1 MLIEVC
7 ANVSGEVA
15 EYYKGYDI
23 NRVAN
28 ALLEIFEFDNLP
40 PMSGKREV
48 EYRVIINNAF
58 YEDMYKTYG
67 PRSKKVS
74 LGRLFEFGMNM
85 DVLKSEQF
93 KTFKDEN
100 YVPPDFGRVYLN
112 NAYAALKK
120 AQKYYKDGELAS
132 IVEVLRFYK
141 FTKENTVYGLIGK
154 NTIEGVNENGD
165 DECGADE
172 RETDGHVQLFA
183 PLGDEG
189 EDDA

>member
-1 MLIEVC
+1 MIEVC

-48 EYRVIINNAF
+48 EYRVIINNEF
-58 YEDMYKTYG
+58 YENMYKTYG

-93 KTFKDEN
+93 KAFKDEN
-100 YVPPDFGRVYLN
+100 YLPPDLGQIYLN
-112 NAYAALKK
+112 RAYADLKK
-120 AQKYYKDGELAS
+120 AQRYCQDERLKQ
-132 IVEVLRFYK
+132 IVEALRFYK
-141 FTKENTVYGLIGK
+141 FCRENTVYGLVEK
-154 NTIEGVNENGD
+154 DTIEGVNENGN
-165 DECGADE
+165 DERGTDE
-172 RETDGHVQLFA
+172 RETAAKVQLFA

>member
-1 MLIEVC
+1 MIEVC

-15 EYYKGYDI
+15 EYYKGYDV
-23 NRVAN
+23 NQVAN

-58 YEDMYKTYG
+58 YENMYKTYG

-93 KTFKDEN
+93 KAFKDEN
-100 YVPPDFGRVYLN
+100 YVPPDLGRVYLN
-112 NAYAALKK
+112 NAYATLKK
-120 AQKYYKDGELAS
+120 AQRYCQDKKLKD
-132 IVEVLRFYK
+132 IVEVLRLYI
-141 FTKENTVYGLIGK
+141 FTKED
-154 NTIEGVNENGD
+154 TIEGVNENGN
-165 DECGADE
+165 DECGTDE
-172 RETDGHVQLFA
+172 RKADGPVQLFA

-189 EDDA
+189 EDDAR

>member
-1 MLIEVC
+1 MIEVC

-48 EYRVIINNAF
+48 EYRVIINNEF
-58 YEDMYKTYG
+58 YENMYKTYG

-93 KTFKDEN
+93 KAFKDEN
-100 YVPPDFGRVYLN
+100 YIPPDLGRVYLN

-120 AQKYYKDGELAS
+120 AQRYYRDGELAN
-132 IVEVLRFYK
+132 IVEVLRLYRYNRRS
-141 FTKENTVYGLIGK
+141 E
-154 NTIEGVNENGD
+154 
-165 DECGADE
+165 
-172 RETDGHVQLFA
+172 
-183 PLGDEG
+183 
-189 EDDA
+189 